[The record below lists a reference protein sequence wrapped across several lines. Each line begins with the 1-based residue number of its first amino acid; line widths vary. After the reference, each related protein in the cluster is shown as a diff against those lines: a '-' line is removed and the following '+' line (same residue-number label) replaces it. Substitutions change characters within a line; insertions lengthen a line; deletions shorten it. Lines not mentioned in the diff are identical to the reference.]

1 MAQPE
6 LLALFFFIA
15 LLYASA
21 GFGGGSSYL
30 AVLALYGIPMA
41 VMRPAA
47 LLCNLVVVTGGAWIF
62 WKNGWLNCRKTW
74 PFVAAGVPMAFAGG
88 FWPVREKTFL
98 LLLGI
103 SLLLSGALLLGQ
115 NLQPTRPPVAR
126 ADRRPIAK
134 SGALP
139 FLLGGSIGWLSGL
152 VGIGGGIFLSP
163 VLNLLRRDTPKH
175 IAATA
180 SVFILVN
187 SLAGL
192 VGQIGGGYP
201 VDWAFALPLL
211 GAVLLGGQAGSRWS
225 ALHSSQGAV
234 RTATAALTLYAGAN
248 LLWQHFFINQ

>member
-30 AVLALYGIPMA
+30 AVLALYGIPM
-41 VMRPAA
+41 VIMRPTA

-62 WKNGWLNCRKTW
+62 WKNGWLNGRNTW
-74 PFVAAGVPMAFAGG
+74 PFVASGVPMAFAGG
-88 FWPVREKTFL
+88 YWPVREKTFL
-98 LLLGI
+98 LLLGV

-115 NLQPTRPPVAR
+115 SFRTTRPPAATAGGRPMAQAR
-126 ADRRPIAK
+126 
-134 SGALP
+134 ALP

-163 VLNLLRRDTPKH
+163 VLNLLRWDTPKH
-175 IAATA
+175 IAAAA

-192 VGQIGGGYP
+192 AGQIGGGYS
-201 VDWAFALPLL
+201 VDWVFALPLL
-211 GAVLLGGQAGSRWS
+211 AAVLLGGQVGSRWS
-225 ALHSSQGAV
+225 ALRSSQGAV
-234 RTATAALTLYAGAN
+234 RAATAALTLYAGAN
-248 LLWQHFFINQ
+248 LLWQHFL